1 MIFFGNGGVRM
12 GENELK
18 ELLLKENEEFRKL
31 HEEHQS
37 CEKKLE
43 IFKGKSFLTEDE
55 KLEER
60 EIKKRKLALKDRMY
74 ALMNQFRGGK

>member
-1 MIFFGNGGVRM
+1 MDETKIR
-12 GENELK
+12 
-18 ELLLKENEEFRKL
+18 ELLLRESGEFRKL

-37 CEKKLE
+37 CERKLAL
-43 IFKGKSFLTEDE
+43 FKGKSFLTEDE

-74 ALMNQFRGGK
+74 ALMTQYGGGR

>member
-1 MIFFGNGGVRM
+1 MIFFADGGVRM
-12 GENELK
+12 DENELK
-18 ELLLKENEEFRKL
+18 KLLLKKNGEFRKL

-43 IFKGKSFLTEDE
+43 ILKGKSYLTEDE

-60 EIKKRKLALKDRMY
+60 DIKKRKLVLKDRMY
-74 ALMNQFRGGK
+74 ALMTRFRGGK

>member
-1 MIFFGNGGVRM
+1 MD
-12 GENELK
+12 ENELK
-18 ELLLKENEEFRKL
+18 ELLLKENEEFRKI

-43 IFKGKSFLTEDE
+43 ILKGKSFLTEDE

-74 ALMNQFRGGK
+74 VLMTQFRGGK

>member
-1 MIFFGNGGVRM
+1 M
-12 GENELK
+12 EETELK
-18 ELLLKENEEFRKL
+18 DLLLRQNEEFRKL
-31 HEEHQS
+31 HREHQS

-43 IFKGKSFLTEDE
+43 ILTGKSFLTEDE

-74 ALMNQFRGGK
+74 VLMTQFRGGR